1 MIFLDSVISS
11 TIRLTSLP
19 PLALTM
25 AQPQLR
31 NQREIRFR
39 TVQLFKAQSLGIGSY
54 GAVCKAKCDDLP
66 CAAKIIHPTLVD
78 PRARALVP
86 RGKEHRVPI
95 SRFEQE
101 CEFLSSIK
109 HPNIVQ
115 YLGTSTD
122 SENGLPVL
130 LMELMDES
138 LTSFVERSQ
147 RNLPY
152 HIEVTV
158 SNDIAL
164 ALSFLHSNG
173 IIHRDL
179 SSNNVL
185 MIGNSRA
192 KVTDFG
198 MAKLAGANLQATRV
212 SLTQTPGADVYM
224 PPEATQIPPVYSEKI
239 DCFSHGVLGVQI
251 MTREFPKPGNRL
263 KTIQITDPNF
273 PSGSVRVAVSEVER
287 RKEHID
293 LINHTH
299 PLLAVALDCLKDDEG
314 QRPSAQEIC
323 GRLAALKQAPQ
334 FTQSLRA
341 TPQQSTADEGTVR
354 ELRDTIASKDEIIDE
369 KTRIIASKDQVIVE
383 KTTDLTLKDQEIA
396 TIAATIARHQQ
407 EIQQQRRDMETATRD
422 KVCLIETKDSELQ
435 RLRQQAREK
444 EQVIA
449 EFQQALQQALL
460 REAQR
465 ISQPEQLKL
474 RPQASS
480 SGGGPVSMELTWR
493 KGRKALC
500 AMARGM
506 EAVVQGSVVY
516 LRPSGT
522 QQVDGYNSTTDDW
535 FPLPGCPHT
544 AFSLAVVDNLLTA
557 IGGWQA
563 GQCTNTLLSLT
574 EEGRDRKWVE
584 MFPPMLTKRDFTCAV
599 SSGAALIV
607 IGGQGDGRVSLN
619 TVEVMDVST
628 KVWTTVASLPEPL
641 NSASGTI
648 CGDRVYILGASHAS
662 NEPPKSVFTCS
673 LSALLQSSQ
682 PTSLTRSLQAASLAT
697 STSMWSKV
705 ADLPVVKSTCVSLQG
720 RLLAIGGC
728 ADNNIPTTAVRTYD
742 PTTNSWSVT
751 SHMTTPREWCFAAVL
766 PGNRVIAV
774 GGFTGQTASSRTD
787 SVEIANL

>member
-1 MIFLDSVISS
+1 
-11 TIRLTSLP
+11 
-19 PLALTM
+19 M
-25 AQPQLR
+25 AQGR
-31 NQREIRFR
+31 NEIGFQ

-54 GAVCKAKCDDLP
+54 GAVCKARCDDLP
-66 CAAKIIHPTLVD
+66 CAAKLLHPILFD
-78 PRARALVP
+78 PTVRAQASRQT
-86 RGKEHRVPI
+86 EHRLPI

-101 CEFLSSIK
+101 CQFLSSIK

-152 HIEVTV
+152 HIEVTI

-263 KTIQITDPNF
+263 KTIRITDPNF
-273 PSGSVRVAVSEVER
+273 PSGSVRIAVSEIER

-293 LINHTH
+293 LIDHTH
-299 PLLAVALDCLKDDEG
+299 PLLAVALDCLKDEEG
-314 QRPSAQEIC
+314 ERPSAQEIC

-354 ELRDTIASKDEIIDE
+354 ELRDTIASKDEIIVEKTRIITSKDEIIDE
-369 KTRIIASKDQVIVE
+369 KTRIIAE
-383 KTTDLTLKDQEIA
+383 KTTDLTLKDQEIT
-396 TIAATIARHQQ
+396 TITTTIARYQQ
-407 EIQQQRRDMETATRD
+407 EIQQQRQDMETATRD
-422 KVCLIETKDSELQ
+422 KDHLIETKDSELQ

-444 EQVIA
+444 ERVLA
-449 EFQQALQQALL
+449 EFQQASL

-465 ISQPEQLKL
+465 ISQLEQQLKL
-474 RPQASS
+474 RPEASS
-480 SGGGPVSMELTWR
+480 SGGGPVSMELKWR
-493 KGRKALC
+493 EGRKALR
-500 AMARGM
+500 AIHRGPD
-506 EAVVQGSVVY
+506 AVVQGSVVY
-516 LRPSGT
+516 LRVPDS
-522 QQVDGYNSTTDDW
+522 QQVHGYNSTTDDW
-535 FPLPGCPHT
+535 FQLPDCPH
-544 AFSLAVVDNLLTA
+544 AVFSLAVVDNLLTA
-557 IGGWQA
+557 IGGQQA
-563 GQCTNTLLSLT
+563 GQYTNTLLSLT

-584 MFPPMLTKRDFTCAV
+584 TFPPMPTKRSFICAV

-607 IGGQGDGRVSLN
+607 IGGVGDGGVLS

-641 NSASGTI
+641 NRASGTI
-648 CGDRVYILGASHAS
+648 CGDRVYLLGAWNRSR
-662 NEPPKSVFTCS
+662 NPMKLVFTCS

-682 PTSLTRSLQAASLAT
+682 PTSLTRRLQTALRAT
-697 STSMWSKV
+697 STSVWSKV
-705 ADLPVVKSTCVSLQG
+705 ADLPVLRSTCVSLQG
-720 RLLAIGGC
+720 RLLAIGGS
-728 ADNNIPTTAVRTYD
+728 DSDSIPTTAVRMYD

-751 SHMTTPREWCFAAVL
+751 SHMTTPRQWFFAAVL

-774 GGFTGQTASSRTD
+774 GGWTGKTASSKTD

>member
-1 MIFLDSVISS
+1 
-11 TIRLTSLP
+11 
-19 PLALTM
+19 M
-25 AQPQLR
+25 AQGR
-31 NQREIRFR
+31 NEIGFR

-54 GAVCKAKCDDLP
+54 GAVCKARCDDLP
-66 CAAKIIHPTLVD
+66 CAAKLLHPILFD
-78 PRARALVP
+78 PTVRAQASRQT
-86 RGKEHRVPI
+86 EHRLPI

-152 HIEVTV
+152 HIEVTI

-164 ALSFLHSNG
+164 ALSFLHSND

-198 MAKLAGANLQATRV
+198 MAKLAGENLQATRV

-224 PPEATQIPPVYSEKI
+224 PPEATQIPPVYTEKI

-251 MTREFPKPGNRL
+251 MTREFPKPGKRYNR
-263 KTIQITDPNF
+263 IQIQDPRF
-273 PSGSVRVAVSEVER
+273 PSGSIEVRVAELER

-293 LINHTH
+293 LIDHTH
-299 PLLAVALDCLKDDEG
+299 PLLAVALDCLKDEEG
-314 QRPSAQEIC
+314 ERPSAQEIC
-323 GRLAALKQAPQ
+323 GRLAAVKQAPQ

-341 TPQQSTADEGTVR
+341 TPQQRTADEGTVR

-369 KTRIIASKDQVIVE
+369 KTRIVTSKDQVIDEKTRIITSKDEIIDEKTKIIAE

-396 TIAATIARHQQ
+396 TIAATIARYQQ
-407 EIQQQRRDMETATRD
+407 ENQQQRRDIETATRD
-422 KVCLIETKDSELQ
+422 KVRLIETKDSELQ

-444 EQVIA
+444 ERVLA
-449 EFQQALQQALL
+449 EFQQASL

-465 ISQPEQLKL
+465 ISQLEQQLKL
-474 RPQASS
+474 RPEASS
-480 SGGGPVSMELTWR
+480 SGGGPVSMELKWR
-493 KGRKALC
+493 EGRKALR
-500 AMARGM
+500 AVYRGVSD
-506 EAVVQGSVVY
+506 AVVQGSVVY
-516 LRPSGT
+516 LRPGGT
-522 QQVDGYNSTTDDW
+522 QQVHGYNSTTDDW
-535 FPLPGCPHT
+535 FPFPDCHHT

-557 IGGWQA
+557 IGGRQA
-563 GQCTNTLLSLT
+563 YQRTNKLLSLT

-584 MFPPMLTKRDFTCAV
+584 TFPPMPTKRTFTCAV

-607 IGGQGDGRVSLN
+607 IGGRTDRDALS

-628 KVWTTVASLPEPL
+628 KVWTTAASLPEPL
-641 NSASGTI
+641 SRASGTI
-648 CGDRVYILGASHAS
+648 CGDCVYVLGATNRFHNST
-662 NEPPKSVFTCS
+662 KSVFTCS

-682 PTSLTRSLQAASLAT
+682 PTSLTRRFQAALRAT
-697 STSMWSKV
+697 STSVWSKV
-705 ADLPVVKSTCVSLQG
+705 ADLPVVNSTCVSLQG
-720 RLLAIGGC
+720 RLLAIGGG
-728 ADNNIPTTAVRTYD
+728 DSDSISTTAVRMYD
-742 PTTNSWSVT
+742 PTTNSWSET
-751 SHMTTPREWCFAAVL
+751 SHMTTPRNWCFAAVL

-774 GGFTGQTASSRTD
+774 GGYTGKGDSSQTD

>member
-1 MIFLDSVISS
+1 
-11 TIRLTSLP
+11 
-19 PLALTM
+19 M
-25 AQPQLR
+25 AQGR
-31 NQREIRFR
+31 NEIGFR

-54 GAVCKAKCDDLP
+54 GAVCKARCDDLP
-66 CAAKIIHPTLVD
+66 CAAKLLHPILFD
-78 PRARALVP
+78 PTVRAQASRQT
-86 RGKEHRVPI
+86 EHRLPI

-152 HIEVTV
+152 HIEVTI

-224 PPEATQIPPVYSEKI
+224 PPEATQIPPVYTETI

-251 MTREFPKPGNRL
+251 MTREFPKPGKRYNR
-263 KTIQITDPNF
+263 IQIQDPRF
-273 PSGSVRVAVSEVER
+273 PSGSIEVRVAELER

-293 LINHTH
+293 LIDHTH
-299 PLLAVALDCLKDDEG
+299 PLLAVALDCLKDEEG
-314 QRPSAQEIC
+314 ERPSAQEIC

-369 KTRIIASKDQVIVE
+369 KT
-383 KTTDLTLKDQEIA
+383 TDLILKDQEIA
-396 TIAATIARHQQ
+396 TIAATIARYQQ
-407 EIQQQRRDMETATRD
+407 ENQQQRRDMETTTQEKD
-422 KVCLIETKDSELQ
+422 HLIETKDSELQ

-449 EFQQALQQALL
+449 EFQQASL

-465 ISQPEQLKL
+465 ISQPEQQLKL
-474 RPQASS
+474 RPEASS
-480 SGGGPVSMELTWR
+480 SGGGPVSMELKWR
-493 KGRKALC
+493 EGRKALR
-500 AMARGM
+500 AMARGTD
-506 EAVVQGSVVY
+506 AVIQGSVVY
-516 LRPSGT
+516 LRPVKT
-522 QQVDGYNSTTDDW
+522 QQVHGYNSTTDDW
-535 FPLPGCPHT
+535 FQLPDCPHK

-557 IGGWQA
+557 IGGGQA
-563 GQCTNTLLSLT
+563 DQYTNILLSLT

-584 MFPPMLTKRDFTCAV
+584 TFPPMPTKRAMTCAV

-607 IGGQGDGRVSLN
+607 IGGEGNGDVAVS

-628 KVWTTVASLPEPL
+628 KVWTTAASLPEPL
-641 NSASGTI
+641 SIASGTI
-648 CGDRVYILGASHAS
+648 CGDRVYLLGAVNRSHS
-662 NEPPKSVFTCS
+662 STKSVFTCS
-673 LSALLQSSQ
+673 LSILLQSSQ
-682 PTSLTRSLQAASLAT
+682 PTSLTRRLQTASLAT
-697 STSMWSKV
+697 STSVWSKV
-705 ADLPVVKSTCVSLQG
+705 ADLPVVTSTCISLQG

-728 ADNNIPTTAVRTYD
+728 DSYGIPTTAAHTYD

-751 SHMTTPREWCFAAVL
+751 SHMTTHRQWCFVAVL

-774 GGFTGQTASSRTD
+774 GGYTGKTTDSKTD

>member
-1 MIFLDSVISS
+1 
-11 TIRLTSLP
+11 
-19 PLALTM
+19 M

-54 GAVCKAKCDDLP
+54 GAVCKARCDDLP

-152 HIEVTV
+152 HIEVTI

-224 PPEATQIPPVYSEKI
+224 PPEATKIPPVYTETI

-251 MTREFPKPGNRL
+251 MTREFPKPGDRFSR
-263 KTIQITDPNF
+263 IQIQDPRF
-273 PSGSVRVAVSEVER
+273 PSGSIEVRVAELER

-293 LINHTH
+293 LIDHTH
-299 PLLAVALDCLKDDEG
+299 PLLAVAQDCLKDEEG
-314 QRPSAQEIC
+314 ERPSAQEIC

-354 ELRDTIASKDEIIDE
+354 ELRDTIASKDEIINE
-369 KTRIIASKDQVIVE
+369 KTRIITSKDE
-383 KTTDLTLKDQEIA
+383 
-396 TIAATIARHQQ
+396 TIAATIVRYQQ
-407 EIQQQRRDMETATRD
+407 ENQQQRRDMTREINNLHASTRD
-422 KVCLIETKDSELQ
+422 HVRLIETKDSELQ

-444 EQVIA
+444 ERVIA
-449 EFQQALQQALL
+449 EFQQASL

-465 ISQPEQLKL
+465 ISQLEQQLKL
-474 RPQASS
+474 RPEASS
-480 SGGGPVSMELTWR
+480 SGGGPVSMELKWR
-493 KGRKALC
+493 EGRKALR
-500 AMARGM
+500 AMARGQD
-506 EAVVQGSVVY
+506 AVVQGSVVY
-516 LRPSGT
+516 IKPGGT
-522 QQVDGYNSTTDDW
+522 QQVHGYNSTTDDW
-535 FPLPGCPHT
+535 FQLPDCPHKL
-544 AFSLAVVDNLLTA
+544 FSLAVVDNLLTA
-557 IGGWQA
+557 IGGRQA
-563 GQCTNTLLSLT
+563 KEYTNTLFSLT

-584 MFPPMLTKRDFTCAV
+584 TFPPMPTKRSLTCAV

-607 IGGQGDGRVSLN
+607 IGGDEYRSVKLS

-628 KVWTTVASLPEPL
+628 KVWTTAASLPESL
-641 NSASGTI
+641 HAASGTI
-648 CGDRVYILGASHAS
+648 CGDRVYVLGAMNGS
-662 NEPPKSVFTCS
+662 NKSTKSVFTCS

-682 PTSLTRSLQAASLAT
+682 PTSLTRRFQAALLAT
-697 STSMWSKV
+697 STSVWSKV
-705 ADLPVVKSTCVSLQG
+705 ADLPVVNSTCVSLQG

-728 ADNNIPTTAVRTYD
+728 DSDSNPTTAVRMYD

-751 SHMTTPREWCFAAVL
+751 SHMTTPHEWCFAAAL

-774 GGFTGQTASSRTD
+774 GGYTGKTEISITD

>member
-1 MIFLDSVISS
+1 
-11 TIRLTSLP
+11 
-19 PLALTM
+19 M
-25 AQPQLR
+25 AQGR
-31 NQREIRFR
+31 NEIGFQ

-54 GAVCKAKCDDLP
+54 GAVCKARCDDLP
-66 CAAKIIHPTLVD
+66 CAAKLLHPILFD
-78 PRARALVP
+78 PTVRAQASRQT
-86 RGKEHRVPI
+86 EHRLPI

-152 HIEVTV
+152 HIEVTI

-164 ALSFLHSNG
+164 ALSFLHSND

-263 KTIQITDPNF
+263 KTIRITDPNF

-293 LINHTH
+293 LIDHTH
-299 PLLAVALDCLKDDEG
+299 PLLEVALDCLKDEEG
-314 QRPSAQEIC
+314 ERPSAQEIC

-334 FTQSLRA
+334 FTQSMRA

-354 ELRDTIASKDEIIDE
+354 ELRDTITSKDEIIDE
-369 KTRIIASKDQVIVE
+369 KTRIIAE

-396 TIAATIARHQQ
+396 TITTTIARYQQ
-407 EIQQQRRDMETATRD
+407 ENQQQRRDMETATRD
-422 KVCLIETKDSELQ
+422 KDHLIETKDSELQ

-444 EQVIA
+444 ERVIA
-449 EFQQALQQALL
+449 EFQQASL

-465 ISQPEQLKL
+465 ISQLEQQLKL
-474 RPQASS
+474 RPEASS
-480 SGGGPVSMELTWR
+480 SGGGPVSMELKWR
-493 KGRKALC
+493 EGTKALR
-500 AMARGM
+500 AVYRGPD
-506 EAVVQGSVVY
+506 AVVQGSVVY
-516 LRPSGT
+516 LRPGGT
-522 QQVDGYNSTTDDW
+522 RQVHGYNSTTDDW
-535 FPLPGCPHT
+535 FQLPDCPRET
-544 AFSLAVVDNLLTA
+544 FSLAVVENLLTA
-557 IGGWQA
+557 IGGEQV
-563 GQCTNTLLSLT
+563 GQHTNTLLSLT

-584 MFPPMLTKRDFTCAV
+584 TFPSMPTKSIFICAV

-607 IGGQGDGRVSLN
+607 IGGVGDGGVLS

-628 KVWTTVASLPEPL
+628 KVWTTAASLPEPL
-641 NSASGTI
+641 SIASGTI
-648 CGDRVYILGASHAS
+648 CGDRVYLLGAMNRSYDTM
-662 NEPPKSVFTCS
+662 KSVLTCS

-682 PTSLTRSLQAASLAT
+682 PTSLTTHKNSQTT
-697 STSMWSKV
+697 STSVWSKV
-705 ADLPVVKSTCVSLQG
+705 ADLPVVGSTCVSLQG

-728 ADNNIPTTAVRTYD
+728 DSDSIPTTAVRMYD

-751 SHMTTPREWCFAAVL
+751 SHMTTPRQLCFAAAL

-774 GGFTGQTASSRTD
+774 GGWTGKFAGTEVD

>member
-1 MIFLDSVISS
+1 M
-11 TIRLTSLP
+11 T
-19 PLALTM
+19 
-25 AQPQLR
+25 QPQLR
-31 NQREIRFR
+31 NQSEIRFR
-39 TVQLFKAQSLGIGSY
+39 TVQLSKAQSLGIGSY
-54 GAVCKAKCDDLP
+54 GVVCKARCDDLP

-78 PRARALVP
+78 PTARALVP

-95 SRFEQE
+95 RRFEQE
-101 CEFLSSIK
+101 CQFLSSIK

-138 LTSFVERSQ
+138 LTSFLERSQ

-152 HIEVTV
+152 HIEVTI

-224 PPEATQIPPVYSEKI
+224 PPEATKIPPIYTETI

-251 MTREFPKPGNRL
+251 MTREFPKPGNRFSRIL
-263 KTIQITDPNF
+263 IQDPRF
-273 PSGSVRVAVSEVER
+273 PRGIEARVPEVER

-293 LINHTH
+293 LIDHTH
-299 PLLAVALDCLKDDEG
+299 PLLAVALDCLKDEEG
-314 QRPSAQEIC
+314 ERPSAQEIC

-341 TPQQSTADEGTVR
+341 TPQQSTADEGAVR
-354 ELRDTIASKDEIIDE
+354 ELRDTIASKD
-369 KTRIIASKDQVIVE
+369 
-383 KTTDLTLKDQEIA
+383 QEIA
-396 TIAATIARHQQ
+396 ANVATIARYQQ
-407 EIQQQRRDMETATRD
+407 ENQQQRRDMETTTRENAR
-422 KVCLIETKDSELQ
+422 LLETKDSELQ

-444 EQVIA
+444 ERVLA
-449 EFQQALQQALL
+449 EFQQASL

-465 ISQPEQLKL
+465 ISQLEHQLKL
-474 RPQASS
+474 RPEASS
-480 SGGGPVSMELTWR
+480 SSGGPVSMELKWR
-493 KGRKALC
+493 EGRKALC

-516 LRPSGT
+516 LKPGGT
-522 QQVDGYNSTTDDW
+522 QQVHGYNSKTNHW
-535 FPLPGCPHT
+535 FQLPDCPHT

-557 IGGWQA
+557 IGGEQA
-563 GQCTNTLLSLT
+563 YQYTNTLLSLT
-574 EEGRDRKWVE
+574 EEGRVRKWVE
-584 MFPPMLTKRDFTCAV
+584 TFPPMPTKRSVTCAV

-607 IGGQGDGRVSLN
+607 IGGRGGGRVTLS
-619 TVEVMDVST
+619 TVEVMNVST
-628 KVWTTVASLPEPL
+628 KVWTTAASLPEPL
-641 NSASGTI
+641 NTASATI
-648 CGDRVYILGASHAS
+648 CGDRVYVLGTS
-662 NEPPKSVFTCS
+662 NRSDNPTKSVFTCS
-673 LSALLQSSQ
+673 LSTLLQSSQ
-682 PTSLTRSLQAASLAT
+682 PSLTRRLQAASLAT
-697 STSMWSKV
+697 STSVWSKV
-705 ADLPVVKSTCVSLQG
+705 ADLPVKNSTCVSLQG
-720 RLLAIGGC
+720 RLLAIGGSVS
-728 ADNNIPTTAVRTYD
+728 NKIPTTDVRMYD

-751 SHMTTPREWCFAAVL
+751 SHMTTPRQCCFAAVL

-774 GGFTGQTASSRTD
+774 GGYTGNFIGSETD